1 MNPVFVLIITAA
13 VAWVILSLVV
23 PPIAAV
29 CRQRGWLDQPGPR
42 KIHATPTPRLT
53 GVSFFI
59 AVWAAIL
66 LIGILYPD
74 SLMGLRPQ
82 FVPVLTGSFLILAL
96 GIIDDLYSLPGLWKL
111 TGQVVAGMP
120 LWLSG
125 IGFGQLWIPFVGG
138 TDLGM
143 WALPVSVLWFLILVN
158 AVNIIDGVDGLATA
172 TSGVATL
179 TLIWI
184 TYTLHILPLAVV
196 AAALFGA
203 LVGFW
208 RYNRPPAKVFM
219 GDSGS
224 LTLGYFIAVIALLAP
239 IKRFTALAFFV
250 PLIAMLLPL
259 GESAWSVVRRSAAG
273 VNPMR
278 GDAEH
283 VHHVLLSSGW
293 SPRQVVVAYAVVSVI
308 FGVFCVA
315 FHYFN
320 RKVLA
325 VILGFFVLLLGIG
338 LAIISA
344 RKNAGVDD

>member
-1 MNPVFVLIITAA
+1 MTRLFVLIVTAV
-13 VAWVILSLVV
+13 VAGIVLSLIV
-23 PPIAAV
+23 PPLATV
-29 CRQRGWLDQPGPR
+29 CRKRGWLDQPGPR

-53 GVSFFI
+53 GISFFI
-59 AVWAAIL
+59 AVWVSIL
-66 LIGILYPD
+66 LIGVLFPD
-74 SLMGLRPQ
+74 SLMDLRPQ
-82 FVPVLTGSFLILAL
+82 FVPVLAGSFLILVL
-96 GIIDDLYSLPGLWKL
+96 GIIDDLHSLPGLWKL
-111 TGQVVAGMP
+111 TGQIVAGMP

-143 WALPVSVLWFLILVN
+143 WALPVSILWFLILVN

-172 TSGVATL
+172 TAGVATL

-184 TYTLHILPLAVV
+184 TYTLHIFPLAVV

-203 LVGFW
+203 LAGFW

-224 LTLGYFIAVIALLAP
+224 LTLGYFFAVIALLAP

-283 VHHVLLSSGW
+283 VHHVLLSNGW
-293 SPRQVVVAYAVVSVI
+293 SPRQVVATYAVVSAI
-308 FGVFCVA
+308 FGLFCVA

-320 RKVLA
+320 RKIVA
-325 VILGFFVLLLGIG
+325 VALGFFVLLLGIG
-338 LAIISA
+338 LGIISA
-344 RKNAGVDD
+344 RKNAGFDK